1 MQQPPTLQAGD
12 MVRIISTARKISE
25 KELQPA
31 VQRLE
36 SWDLKVEFGNNLF
49 QEDRQFAGTKTE
61 RIADLQAAL
70 DDESCKAIICARGG
84 YGTVQLIDEIDFNK
98 FLQKP
103 KWLVGYSD
111 VTVLHCH
118 LHEQLQV
125 ESIHASMP
133 INFLPIEEVDVA
145 AESLRKALFGE
156 ELTYS
161 FEAEEGSLLT
171 FEQLQVPI
179 VGGNLSILYSL
190 SGSKSQLSS
199 KGKFLFIED
208 LDEYLYHIDRMM
220 VNLRRS
226 ALLNGCC
233 GLLVG
238 GLTDMNDNTIP
249 YGETAK
255 EIVVENTK
263 DLGIPIVFGVPAGH
277 IKENKAL
284 IMGRKLKLSREG
296 SKVKMTFDGRAQ

>member
-12 MVRIISTARKISE
+12 MVRIIRTARKISE

-36 SWDLKVEFGNNLF
+36 SWGLKVEFGNNLF
-49 QEDRQFAGTKTE
+49 QEDRQFAGTKAE

-70 DDESCKAIICARGG
+70 DDENCKAIICARGG

-125 ESIHASMP
+125 ESLHASMP

-171 FEQLQVPI
+171 FEQLQAPI

-296 SKVKMTFDGRAQ
+296 TKVKMTFDGRAQ